1 MMIFVRFLAALVIFT
16 CAAAPAALAA
26 PQESDAPEQGGQRT
40 VTVTVRVLPPFVQ
53 EQNGRFSGYSVD
65 LWNDIASRQN
75 WKTNFRAAPNVKGQL
90 EDVASGKADVGVGAI
105 SITADR
111 AQRFDFSQPIM
122 NSGLQIL
129 IRSDRPAPETTAL
142 SRILRLLFSPAIL
155 VWMGIALLLAAIPAH
170 VVWFF
175 ERGHNNGIIQDRS
188 YFPGI
193 FQSLY
198 WSVSAITGS
207 AEAMPR
213 QWIARIF
220 ALLWTFTSI
229 VFVAYYTAQLT
240 ASLTVERFKAEISG
254 PEDLPGK
261 MVGTV
266 QASTSA
272 AFLDWTGAKVT
283 AFPTIAEAYQAL
295 LDRRV
300 VAIVY
305 DAPVLQYMAARQG
318 AGQVKVVGPMF
329 NTADYGFTFR
339 IGSDLRK
346 KVDSTLLL
354 LREDGSYDRLNE
366 AYFGTRETQSSRLA
380 APSGSRQ
387 PQPARP

>member
-1 MMIFVRFLAALVIFT
+1 MSFPVRVVVLLALLTWSI
-16 CAAAPAALAA
+16 APAAFAA
-26 PQESDAPEQGGQRT
+26 PRETAPPEQGGQRT

-53 EQNGRFSGYSVD
+53 EQNGRFSGYSID

-75 WKTNFRAAPNVKGQL
+75 WKTKFRVAPNVKGQL
-90 EDVASGKADVGVGAI
+90 EDIGSGKADVGVGAI

-111 AQRFDFSQPIM
+111 AQRYDFSQPIM

-129 IRSDRPAPETTAL
+129 IRSDRPAPEATAL
-142 SRILRLLFSPAIL
+142 NRILRLLFSPAIL

-240 ASLTVERFKAEISG
+240 ASLTVERIKAEISG

-272 AFLDWTGAKVT
+272 AFLDGTGAKVT
-283 AFPTIAEAYQAL
+283 TFPTIGEAYQAL

-318 AGQVKVVGPMF
+318 AEQVKVVGPMF
-329 NTADYGFTFR
+329 NTADYGFAFR

-354 LREDGSYDRLNE
+354 LREDGSYDRLND
-366 AYFGTRETQSSRLA
+366 AYFGSREARTSKLA
-380 APSGSRQ
+380 PTPRSCTPVKAN
-387 PQPARP
+387 